1 MFPSFSGPNRASDD
15 VKFDRSVFFSL
26 CNIYQLAQISQPQD
40 NFTMFILNA
49 KTVRKVLNCLFLLL

>member
-1 MFPSFSGPNRASDD
+1 MFPSFSGPNRVFDD
-15 VKFDRSVFFSL
+15 VKFDRSGVFSL

-49 KTVRKVLNCLFLLL
+49 KTVRKALNCLFLLL